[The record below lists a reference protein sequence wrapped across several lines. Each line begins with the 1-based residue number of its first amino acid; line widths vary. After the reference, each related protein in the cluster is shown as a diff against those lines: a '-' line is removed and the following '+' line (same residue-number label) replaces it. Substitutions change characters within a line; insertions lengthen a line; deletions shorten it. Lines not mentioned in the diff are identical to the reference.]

1 MDFENYAER
10 IKALRNFETFEQPKN
25 EYKQVMRFVVKKGD
39 MVTTKVAKTK
49 FSQLNNKRF
58 YFPSDIIQL
67 PFGHPSLKEISDF
80 KSEQVQKREKY
91 FWQEKEKVLSMEKA
105 ALQNKTQASII

>member
-1 MDFENYAER
+1 
-10 IKALRNFETFEQPKN
+10 
-25 EYKQVMRFVVKKGD
+25 MRFVVKKGD

-49 FSQLNNKRF
+49 FSQLNDKTF
-58 YFPSDIIQL
+58 YFPSDIISL

-80 KSEQVQKREKY
+80 KSEQVQKRQKY

-105 ALQNKTQASII
+105 ALQNKT